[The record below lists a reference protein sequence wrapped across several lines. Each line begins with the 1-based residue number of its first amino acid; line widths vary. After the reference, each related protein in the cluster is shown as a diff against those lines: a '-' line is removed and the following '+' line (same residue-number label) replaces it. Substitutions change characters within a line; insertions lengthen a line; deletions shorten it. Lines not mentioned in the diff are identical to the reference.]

1 MKDKP
6 HKFGYKLLCCA
17 VIMGFA
23 HKTEISCGQ
32 NDDPKFWKNEEPD
45 IGASGSFVI

>member
-23 HKTEISCGQ
+23 HKTEIDVGRMMIQ
-32 NDDPKFWKNEEPD
+32 N
-45 IGASGSFVI
+45 SGKLWNMIWEHVAAL